1 MANLKIIELTPAQ
14 RVELEKGY
22 RNGESHAFRVRC
34 QIVLLKSEAR
44 PSIEVGRLVGC
55 CEMTVNNW
63 LARYQAEGLEGLGTK
78 AGRGRKA
85 ILNVQT
91 DLEQVK
97 AAVCSNRQRVRL
109 AKADL
114 EEALGKSFSDKTLVR
129 FLKKTLLAIN
139 ASENVPAKSRRRTST
154 S

>member
-1 MANLKIIELTPAQ
+1 MSNLKIIELTPAQ

-34 QIVLLKSEAR
+34 RIVLLKSEAR
-44 PSIEVGRLVGC
+44 PSVDVGRIAGC

-63 LARYQAEGLEGLGTK
+63 LVRYQEEGLAGLRTK
-78 AGRGRKA
+78 PGRGRKP
-85 ILNVQT
+85 ILNAQT
-91 DLEQVK
+91 DLEQVRN
-97 AAVCSNRQRVRL
+97 AVRGNRQRIRL

-114 EEALGKSFSDKTLVR
+114 EEELGKNFSDVTLVR
-129 FLKKTLLAIN
+129 FLKNTLLAIN
-139 ASENVPAKSRRRTST
+139 ASENVPVKSQKRTFT